1 MYFAMGFRI
10 ILTRSIPW
18 LPILSIMAVRTV
30 EQQIWASHEPL
41 AVIGVICTRVFF
53 FTIKAIIHVNYMKTL
68 DQELDFWG
76 VQYGSVKIC
85 SEPVVF
91 LVDTS
96 AIRNGRAAI
105 SL

>member
-1 MYFAMGFRI
+1 MFWRRKIELIIIITHKDNIRNVYPMYFSMGFRI

-53 FTIKAIIHVNYMKTL
+53 L
-68 DQELDFWG
+68 L
-76 VQYGSVKIC
+76 
-85 SEPVVF
+85 
-91 LVDTS
+91 
-96 AIRNGRAAI
+96 
-105 SL
+105 

>member
-1 MYFAMGFRI
+1 
-10 ILTRSIPW
+10 
-18 LPILSIMAVRTV
+18 
-30 EQQIWASHEPL
+30 
-41 AVIGVICTRVFF
+41 
-53 FTIKAIIHVNYMKTL
+53 MKTL

>member
-53 FTIKAIIHVNYMKTL
+53 L
-68 DQELDFWG
+68 L
-76 VQYGSVKIC
+76 
-85 SEPVVF
+85 
-91 LVDTS
+91 
-96 AIRNGRAAI
+96 
-105 SL
+105 